1 MVTSKI
7 IKILPV
13 ALRKSLEQNDDFKKI
28 AGNINWLTFENI
40 LRSLVG
46 LVIFAWIARYLG
58 PDQFGVMNYA
68 FAFVSLFAILATL
81 GLDNIVI
88 RDIIANPEREKEYLG
103 STLLLKF
110 LGAIVTMIVSII
122 AISIV
127 EPGDNTLR
135 IFVLIM
141 ASMYIFKSFDA
152 IDLWFQSKIQSKY
165 SVYARSIAFS
175 IITVIKILLILT
187 EAPLYAFVITF
198 SGEMLIA
205 SLLLIIFHTRK
216 SEYPISKWRIQG
228 SLIKDLLQ
236 NSWPLL
242 LGGIAAV
249 IYMKID
255 QVMIGKMLGDTEVG
269 LYYSA
274 VKLSETWYF
283 IPTIIGA
290 SVYPAILNA
299 KKKSDLLYKKR
310 LQILFD
316 FSAWFGIAIALAICV
331 TSPWIIRILY
341 GPEYAGAASVLSV
354 HIWSGVFVFLG
365 IIAGKWVIAENY
377 TKNALIRTAIGAV
390 LNIILNY
397 VLLPK
402 FGIMGAAVATLI
414 SYSFVNYFSLFFSKK
429 TRVCF
434 AMQTNAF
441 NIFRVFRV
449 KKIIK
454 YIIKKIISIYKI
466 SLYEFKNRYSHKYGV
481 QKIKRKTPVII
492 TLTTYPKR
500 YDVVHLTL
508 ESLLSQTMKP
518 DQIVLW
524 ISSEEGSDNT
534 MPEKILRLRKRGVT
548 IKYVDGN
555 LKSYKKLIYA
565 LEEYPSAL
573 LITVD
578 DDTIYPV
585 DFVKNIYKVHM
596 EYPNCIIA
604 NRCTYMSNDEKG
616 DIKPYTEWE
625 ENREIN
631 PSFNQFPT
639 GVGGILYP
647 PQSLHKEVFNKG
659 VFMEICPS
667 ADDVW
672 FKAMGVMNNIQTYF
686 TGMGEDSLITI
697 KKAQKESLW
706 KVNVVENKNDEQIQ
720 LVFEKYNLNKYLK

>member
-1 MVTSKI
+1 MITSKI
-7 IKILPV
+7 IKILP
-13 ALRKSLEQNDDFKKI
+13 AGLRKSLEQNDDFKKI
-28 AGNINWLTFENI
+28 VGNINWLTFENI

-46 LVIFAWIARYLG
+46 LIIFAWIARYLG

-88 RDIIANPEREKEYLG
+88 RDIIANPEKEKEYLG

-110 LGAIVTMIVSII
+110 LGAIVTMIASVA
-122 AISIV
+122 AISII

-165 SVYARSIAFS
+165 SVYSRSIAFVV
-175 IITVIKILLILT
+175 ITAIKIFLILT
-187 EAPLYAFVITF
+187 KAPLYAFVITF
-198 SGEMLIA
+198 TGEMLIA
-205 SLLLIIFHTRK
+205 SLLLIIFYTRQ
-216 SEYPISKWRIQG
+216 SSYPISKWRIQG
-228 SLIKDLLQ
+228 SLIKDLLK

-299 KKKSDLLYKKR
+299 KKKSEVLYKKR

-316 FSAWFGIAIALAICV
+316 FSAWFAIAISLAICV
-331 TSPWIIRILY
+331 TSPWIIKILY
-341 GPEYAGAASVLSV
+341 GPEYAAAASVLSV

-390 LNIILNY
+390 LNIALNY
-397 VLLPK
+397 ILLPK

-434 AMQTNAF
+434 VMQTNAF
-441 NIFRVFRV
+441 NIFRVFR
-449 KKIIK
+449 
-454 YIIKKIISIYKI
+454 IKKIAKYILKKIKSAYKI
-466 SLYEFKNRYSHKYGV
+466 SLYEFRNKHSHEYGI
-481 QKIKRKTPVII
+481 QESQRKTPIVI

-508 ESLLSQTMKP
+508 ESLLDQTMKP

-524 ISSEEGSDNT
+524 ISSEEGNDSI
-534 MPEKILRLRKRGVT
+534 MPEKILRLKQRGVT
-548 IKYVDGN
+548 IKYVEGN
-555 LKSYKKLIYA
+555 IRSYKKLIYA
-565 LEEYPSAL
+565 LEEYSNAL

-585 DFVKNIYKVHM
+585 DFVKNIYKIHTA
-596 EYPNCIIA
+596 YPDCIIA
-604 NRCTYMSNDEKG
+604 NRCTYMSMNENG
-616 DIKPYTEWE
+616 DIKPYMEWS

-647 PQSLHKEVFNKG
+647 PKSLHKEVFNKEA
-659 VFMEICPS
+659 FMDICPS

-672 FKAMGVMNNIQTYF
+672 FKAMGVMNNTQTYF
-686 TGMGEDSLITI
+686 TGMGEESLITI
-697 KKAQKESLW
+697 KKAQKDSLW
-706 KVNVVENKNDEQIQ
+706 KVNVVENKNDIQIQ
-720 LVFEKYNLNKYLK
+720 QVFEKYNLNKYLK